1 MGGEEV
7 MNELTESTQRDWA
20 AIAVQ
25 QSKEFTVSDQQS
37 YTNAAELCKDIKGR
51 INQITDYWKPL
62 KEAAAKQ
69 HKDICAKEKELLTPF
84 STAET
89 DLKNKMAAYQRQKM
103 EEERIQREEA
113 ERFKREEADRLM
125 KLAEEAEKEGMSE
138 HAEYLVE
145 EAAKAETMYI
155 PQVKQEKTAGT
166 SAIRVWKARII
177 NDELVPVS
185 VMGATL
191 RPVDLSALDK
201 FAKASKGNMKI
212 PGVEFYEDIQMRVR

>member
-1 MGGEEV
+1 

-20 AIAVQ
+20 ALAVQ
-25 QSKEFTVSDQQS
+25 QSKEFTVTDQQT
-37 YTNAAELCKDIKGR
+37 YANAAELCKDIKGR

-69 HKDICAKEKELLTPF
+69 HKDICAKEKELLAPF
-84 STAET
+84 SSAET
-89 DLKNKMAAYQRQKM
+89 DLKGKMAAYQRQKM

-113 ERFKREEADRLM
+113 EHFKREEAERLM

-155 PQVKQEKTAGT
+155 PEIKQEKTAGT
-166 SAIRVWKARII
+166 SAIRVWKARIT
-177 NDELVPVS
+177 NDSLVPIT
-185 VMGATL
+185 VMGAML
-191 RPVDLSALDK
+191 RPVDMSALDK
-201 FAKASKGNMKI
+201 FAKASKGNMAI
-212 PGVEFYEDIQMRVR
+212 PGVEFYEDVQMRIR